1 MKKGTAQVSVTWD
14 GQRYDCSVT
23 VTPANVTP
31 AAEDD
36 FKHVP
41 IDNPDG
47 AQSGTMPTDESA
59 ANLFPLL
66 K

>member
-1 MKKGTAQVSVTWD
+1 MMRRWPRWMKRAGDGGGPGTAQVSVTWD

-41 IDNPDG
+41 YR
-47 AQSGTMPTDESA
+47 
-59 ANLFPLL
+59 
-66 K
+66 